1 MPQYRNSRQIGYN
14 SWTNGA
20 WSSFMNSYAAT
31 PFNTGANSG
40 MSGTSF
46 SGSTNVTAPWSGVY
60 TIRAATDDSG
70 NINMGGASTST
81 SGYNGGGN
89 TASRFF
95 NKGNNI
101 GISWSV
107 QNSTSADSF
116 NLNPCAIAWTLDGPS
131 QPPAPSASLSASP
144 TTIIRGQGVTLS
156 WSGSGSYLYGATLT
170 DVSNP
175 GFSGSAQVF
184 PQDDKTYTYTVT
196 AEGGNSSA
204 SRTIT
209 VYIPPTLNLTV
220 SPNPIVAGTS
230 ATVSWNTTGDGDTI
244 TWLSGNLTNL
254 NATSSSTVSPLD
266 TITYSGYVT
275 GLGGTSPTESVTLL
289 VYQIPVVNLF
299 DTPETILYGQQGNI
313 SYDVEYANI
322 SITIDVYY
330 DYGSGYQFIETIN
343 FSNLSDSAEI
353 GVGTTNVTN
362 TFSTNIVY
370 NDQGPR
376 FVQYILNI
384 QGDGG
389 VITENKVVTIEI
401 DETPD
406 NFVVPETDEKIKE
419 EDPVYTPD
427 IVPDQVLTSDLLSVN
442 GIDIPVEIK
451 SNYPIKVIVNE
462 SGVGENVRE
471 I

>member
-14 SWTNGA
+14 SWTNPA

-31 PFNTGANSG
+31 PLDTSSTNVSGA
-40 MSGTSF
+40 SF
-46 SGSTNVTAPWSGVY
+46 SGSTNVTAPWSGNY
-60 TIRAATDDSG
+60 TIRAAADDSG

-81 SGYNGGGN
+81 SGFGAGGN

-101 GISWSV
+101 SISWSV
-107 QNSTSADSF
+107 QNSTTSILFGD
-116 NLNPCAIAWTLDGPS
+116 NPCAIAWTLDGPS

-196 AEGGNSSA
+196 AEGGSSSA

-209 VYIPPTLNLTV
+209 VYIPPTLNLSV
-220 SPNPIVAGTS
+220 SPNPIIAGTS

-266 TITYSGYVT
+266 TTTYSGYVT

-289 VYQIPVVNLF
+289 VYQIPVINSF
-299 DTPETILYGQQGNI
+299 DTPETIFYGQQGNI
-313 SYDVEYANI
+313 FYDVNYANVSI
-322 SITIDVYY
+322 SVDVSYN
-330 DYGSGYQFIETIN
+330 YGSGYQFIETIN
-343 FSNLSDSAEI
+343 FSNLSDSAQI

-362 TFSTNIVY
+362 TFATNITY

-376 FVQYILNI
+376 FVQYVFTI
-384 QGDGG
+384 QGNGG
-389 VITENKVVTIEI
+389 TVSVNKIVAIEI

-406 NFVVPETDEKIKE
+406 NFIIPETDEKIKE
-419 EDPVYTPD
+419 EEPVYTPD

-442 GIDIPVEIK
+442 GIDIPIEIK